1 MHLNAPINS
10 VDMKSA
16 VTEDM
21 AARVCM
27 CVCSFCRIF
36 WARFLCAQHMHN
48 VAWSV
53 GSISPGQSAHLF
65 VARSG
70 CGLCKCRAVIC
81 DVCRVRGLRLWW
93 SRLVRDGQLD
103 ALGTMIGIPH
113 TFYNEIDTVK
123 HIL

>member
-1 MHLNAPINS
+1 
-10 VDMKSA
+10 
-16 VTEDM
+16 
-21 AARVCM
+21 
-27 CVCSFCRIF
+27 
-36 WARFLCAQHMHN
+36 MHN

-81 DVCRVRGLRLWW
+81 DVCRVRGLRLWG

-113 TFYNEIDTVK
+113 IFYNETVK
-123 HIL
+123 LLNIFYEYIIIIISQRFIMF